1 MVANRKILTLYP
13 PRHFRIIELNGGQPP
28 LTYKRYQTL
37 ISRMDPPE
45 MPVET
50 LSNTI
55 MGGCVTPVSEDHGD
69 KYGVPSLEELGELKR
84 ALSIEFKGIVH
95 FFSSFTLLSQTCMNL
110 NTKENVEECW

>member
-1 MVANRKILTLYP
+1 
-13 PRHFRIIELNGGQPP
+13 
-28 LTYKRYQTL
+28 
-37 ISRMDPPE
+37 

>member
-1 MVANRKILTLYP
+1 
-13 PRHFRIIELNGGQPP
+13 
-28 LTYKRYQTL
+28 
-37 ISRMDPPE
+37 

-50 LSNTI
+50 LSNSI

-84 ALSIEFKGIVH
+84 DLSVEFKGIVQ
-95 FFSSFTLLSQTCMNL
+95 FFHLLYWQTYMNL